1 MVQKN
6 TKTVIGIV
14 PGFDEGQLFTL
25 GDPTGRV
32 YLRRDY
38 LEAIANA
45 GAVPLILHPE
55 MDFDDAL
62 ALCDGVVISG
72 GLDIDPAYY
81 EHQVSEHIKLR
92 EPSERFMWE
101 KRLIEACD
109 ASDTPI
115 LGVCYGMQRL
125 NIHYG
130 GTLIQDIPH
139 LIPDPIDHNNTLHEV
154 TLAQPFLGL
163 RSRVTYLVNSRHHQS
178 LGVIAKGFKIRA
190 RTSDGVIEAFEGR
203 GHYGVQWH
211 PESDGTAA
219 RIYGSFAELCGQSV
233 PESLADFLPEPGI
246 A

>member
-1 MVQKN
+1 MVQNN

-14 PGFDEGQLFTL
+14 PGFDKGQLVSL
-25 GDPTGRV
+25 GDPTDRV

-38 LEAIANA
+38 LQAIADA
-45 GAVPLILHPE
+45 GAVPIILHPE

-62 ALCDGVVISG
+62 SLCDGVVISG

-81 EHQVSEHIKLR
+81 NQDADPQLQR
-92 EPSERFMWE
+92 LEPSERFMWE

-109 ASDTPI
+109 VSETPI

-130 GTLIQDIPH
+130 GSLIQDVPSAFPESIEH
-139 LIPDPIDHNNTLHEV
+139 HNTFHEITLSKP
-154 TLAQPFLGL
+154 LLGL

-178 LGVIAKGFKIRA
+178 VAKVAKGFKIRA

-211 PESDGTAA
+211 PESDGTAP
-219 RIYGSFAELCGQSV
+219 RIYGSFVELCRQRV
-233 PESLADFLPEPGI
+233 PETLADFLPEPGL